1 MAARKH
7 VLPVSVPGL
16 RALRWSSD
24 ELYVGMKETY
34 TITRVEAGRSS
45 FLTRGKVW
53 SSAPGSL
60 RIQEPGDVVR
70 DLSRDGLATYQ
81 IVAFPPHTVEDV
93 NSKVCVRSHLAAGDE
108 RGAAFH
114 RLHDAVQAG
123 AGRLALEVAVAEA
136 ISAFAAIGGAK
147 CEHTRPV
154 RRAIEL
160 LRERIDD
167 VVTLDAL
174 AEHAGMDKFH
184 LCRAFRA
191 QVGLPPHAYLTRLR
205 IMRAKEL
212 LAAGVR
218 PSEIAPRVGLYDQ
231 SLLNRH
237 FRRIVGTTPG
247 AYARE
252 LHVPSSGCEP
262 RGL

>member
-1 MAARKH
+1 
-7 VLPVSVPGL
+7 
-16 RALRWSSD
+16 LRWSSD
-24 ELYVGMKETY
+24 ELYVGMKEAY

-45 FLTRGKVW
+45 FFTRGKVW

-70 DLSRDGLATYQ
+70 DLSRDGPATYQ
-81 IVAFPPHTVEDV
+81 IVAFPLRAVEGVEGVDG
-93 NSKVCVRSHLAAGDE
+93 KLLIHSHLAAGDM

-114 RLHDAVQAG
+114 RLHNAVQAG

-136 ISAFAAIGGAK
+136 ISAFAAIRGAK
-147 CEHTRPV
+147 CEHTRAV

-160 LRERIDD
+160 LRERLDGE
-167 VVTLDAL
+167 VTLDAL
-174 AEHAGMDKFH
+174 ADHAGTDKFH

-205 IMRAKEL
+205 ILRAKEL
-212 LAAGVR
+212 LAAGVK
-218 PSEIAPRVGLYDQ
+218 PSEVAPRVGLYDQ
-231 SLLNRH
+231 SQLNRH

-247 AYARE
+247 AYARDINA
-252 LHVPSSGCEP
+252 P
-262 RGL
+262 

>member
-1 MAARKH
+1 MATRKR
-7 VLPVSVPGL
+7 VLPVSVPSL

-24 ELYVGMKETY
+24 ELYVGMKEAY

-70 DLSRDGLATYQ
+70 DLSRDGRAMYQ
-81 IVAFPPHTVEDV
+81 IVAFPASIVEGLTG
-93 NSKVCVRSHLAAGDE
+93 KATIYSHLAAGDA

-114 RLHDAVQAG
+114 RLHDAVRAG
-123 AGRLALEVAVAEA
+123 AGSLMLEVAIVEA
-136 ISAFAAIGGAK
+136 LSALAAIRVAK
-147 CEHTRPV
+147 CEHTRSV
-154 RRAIEL
+154 RRAIEH
-160 LRERIDD
+160 LRERLDGE
-167 VVTLDAL
+167 VTLDAL
-174 AEHAGMDKFH
+174 ADHAGTDKFH

-205 IMRAKEL
+205 VMRAKEL
-212 LAAGVR
+212 LAAGVK

-231 SLLNRH
+231 SQLNRH
-237 FRRIVGTTPG
+237 FRRLVGTTPG
-247 AYARE
+247 AYAE
-252 LHVPSSGCEP
+252 LARASHSV
-262 RGL
+262 R

>member
-1 MAARKH
+1 MATRKH

-24 ELYVGMKETY
+24 ELYFGMKETY
-34 TITRVEAGRSS
+34 TVTRVEAGRSS
-45 FLTRGKVW
+45 FFTRGKVW
-53 SSAPGSL
+53 SSAAGSL

-70 DLSRDGLATYQ
+70 DLSRDGPTTYQ
-81 IVAFPPHTVEDV
+81 IVAFPARTVEDA
-93 NSKVCVRSHLAAGDE
+93 NGKICIHAHLAAGDA

-114 RLHDAVQAG
+114 RLHRAVRAG
-123 AGRLALEVAVAEA
+123 AGRLALEVAVTEA
-136 ISAFAAIGGAK
+136 ISAFAAIRGAP
-147 CEHTRPV
+147 CEYRRPV
-154 RRAIEL
+154 RRALEL
-160 LRERIDD
+160 LRERLDTE
-167 VVTLDAL
+167 VTLDAL
-174 AEHAGMDKFH
+174 ADHAGADKFH

-218 PSEIAPRVGLYDQ
+218 PSDIAPRVGLYDQ
-231 SLLNRH
+231 SQLNRH

-247 AYARE
+247 AYARR
-252 LHVPSSGCEP
+252 L
-262 RGL
+262 

>member
-1 MAARKH
+1 MATRKH
-7 VLPVSVPGL
+7 LLPVSVPGF

-24 ELYVGMKETY
+24 ELYCGMKETY
-34 TITRVEAGRSS
+34 TITRVVAGRAS
-45 FLTRGKVW
+45 FATRGKVW
-53 SSAPGSL
+53 SSAAGSL

-70 DLSRDGLATYQ
+70 DLARDGRATYQ
-81 IVAFPPHTVEDV
+81 IVAFPPRTVDDLNGKV
-93 NSKVCVRSHLAAGDE
+93 NIYSHLEAGDP
-108 RGAAFH
+108 RGAPFH

-123 AGRLALEVAVAEA
+123 AGRLALEVAIAEA
-136 ISAFAAIGGAK
+136 LSAFGTLRGAK
-147 CEHTRPV
+147 CDYRRPV

-160 LRERIDD
+160 LRDRLDTD
-167 VVTLDAL
+167 LDLDTLAQ
-174 AEHAGMDKFH
+174 HAGTDKFH
-184 LCRAFRA
+184 LCRAFRT

-218 PSEIAPRVGLYDQ
+218 PSDIAPRVGLYDQ
-231 SLLNRH
+231 SQLNRH

-252 LHVPSSGCEP
+252 LNAP
-262 RGL
+262 